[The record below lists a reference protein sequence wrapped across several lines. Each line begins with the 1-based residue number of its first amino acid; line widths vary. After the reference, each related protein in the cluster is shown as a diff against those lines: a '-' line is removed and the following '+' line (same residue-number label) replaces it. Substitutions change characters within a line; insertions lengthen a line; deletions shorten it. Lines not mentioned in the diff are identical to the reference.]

1 MGKGLMTGR
10 QRREGS
16 APSDQDIYDRIFEA
30 VLDRRLR
37 PGAHLREAS
46 LAEMFGVSRTKVRQA
61 LVKLIQAGVAEQR
74 PNRGTAVAAPTW
86 QQTRELLD
94 LRAILEPALASDLAR
109 RRSAADLAR
118 LRRHIAQEDAA
129 RADGQAAHGQKADGQ
144 KAGGQNANGQNA
156 DLIRLTGEFHLLLAE
171 LLGNG
176 LIHDLLTGL
185 EAKTCLSILSYARPD
200 SLACLPHEHRDIL
213 EAITDG
219 DSERAHRHMA
229 LHLAHVRAELDL
241 EERQPEAFD
250 LPTALAAPAM
260 PRRLRTR
267 RPLRAG

>member
-1 MGKGLMTGR
+1 MSKPILTGS
-10 QRREGS
+10 QRHEGA

-61 LVKLIQAGVAEQR
+61 LGKLIQAGIAEQR
-74 PNRGTAVAAPTW
+74 PNRGTAVAAPTR

-94 LRAILEPALASDLAR
+94 LRAILEPALASDLAQ
-109 RRSAADLAR
+109 RRSPAHLER
-118 LRRHIAQEDAA
+118 LRRHIAREDAA
-129 RADGQAAHGQKADGQ
+129 RSGE
-144 KAGGQNANGQNA
+144 QNA

-176 LIHDLLTGL
+176 LIHTLLTGL

-200 SLACLPHEHRDIL
+200 NCACLPHEHRDIL
-213 EAITDG
+213 DAIADRDG
-219 DSERAHRHMA
+219 DRARRHMA
-229 LHLAHVRAELDL
+229 LHLEHVRAELDL
-241 EERQPEAFD
+241 EERAPDVFD
-250 LPTALAAPAM
+250 LTAALAVP
-260 PRRLRTR
+260 PRR
-267 RPLRAG
+267 RAR